1 MFHNLAHPLQRVL
14 QGLVLIVLAI
24 LLSVS
29 LYFSFRLAGR

>member
-1 MFHNLAHPLQRVL
+1 MSHNLAHPLQRVL

-29 LYFSFRLAGR
+29 LYFSFRLAG

>member
-1 MFHNLAHPLQRVL
+1 MFHNLAHPLQRVI

-29 LYFSFRLAGR
+29 LYFSFRLAG

>member
-1 MFHNLAHPLQRVL
+1 MLHNLTHPLQRVI

-29 LYFSFRLAGR
+29 LYFSFRLVG

>member
-1 MFHNLAHPLQRVL
+1 MLHNLAHPLQRVI

-29 LYFSFRLAGR
+29 LYFSFRLVG

>member
-1 MFHNLAHPLQRVL
+1 MFHNLDHPLQRVI

-29 LYFSFRLAGR
+29 LYFSFRLAG

>member
-1 MFHNLAHPLQRVL
+1 MLHDLAHPLQRVI

-29 LYFSFRLAGR
+29 LYFSFRLAG

>member
-1 MFHNLAHPLQRVL
+1 MLHNHAHPLQRVI

-29 LYFSFRLAGR
+29 LYFSFRLAG

>member
-1 MFHNLAHPLQRVL
+1 MFHNLAHPLQRVI

-29 LYFSFRLAGR
+29 LYFSFRLVG

>member
-1 MFHNLAHPLQRVL
+1 MIYNLAHPLQRVI

-29 LYFSFRLAGR
+29 LYFSFRLAG

>member
-1 MFHNLAHPLQRVL
+1 MIHNLAHPLRVI

-29 LYFSFRLAGR
+29 LYFSFRLAG